1 MGMKY
6 RLCGD
11 VVLWIRCGKVES
23 LFVMFLNIY
32 SRYFFRERVF
42 YILKGK
48 IEIFFFF
55 VSFVLFVDFFEY
67 AEMNF
72 NMRNIQNKYIQYVRV
87 Y

>member
-48 IEIFFFF
+48 IEIFFFSYLSCYSSIF
-55 VSFVLFVDFFEY
+55 L
-67 AEMNF
+67 NT
-72 NMRNIQNKYIQYVRV
+72 QK
-87 Y
+87 